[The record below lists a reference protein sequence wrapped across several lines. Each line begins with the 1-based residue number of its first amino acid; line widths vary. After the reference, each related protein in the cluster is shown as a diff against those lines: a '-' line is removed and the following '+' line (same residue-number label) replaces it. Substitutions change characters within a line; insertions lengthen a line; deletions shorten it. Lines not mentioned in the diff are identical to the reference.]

1 VTKCVCNYRPVS
13 LLTSFS
19 KVLGKVM
26 YNRVLRHLNNN
37 NILVE
42 EHCRFRKNL
51 TTEEA
56 TYELINELLSA
67 VIDRLIVGG
76 VFCDLAKTFD
86 CVNQDILLFKLNFYG
101 ITGTANEW
109 IISYLS
115 DRYQRVK

>member
-1 VTKCVCNYRPVS
+1 
-13 LLTSFS
+13 
-19 KVLGKVM
+19 M
-26 YNRVLRHLNNN
+26 YNRVLGHLNNDN
-37 NILVE
+37 VWVE

-56 TYELINELLSA
+56 THELINELLSA
-67 VIDRLIVGG
+67 VIDKLIVRG
-76 VFCDLAKTFD
+76 VCCDLAETFD
-86 CVNQDILLFKLNFYG
+86 CVNQDILLLKLNFYG

>member
-1 VTKCVCNYRPVS
+1 
-13 LLTSFS
+13 
-19 KVLGKVM
+19 M

-42 EHCRFRKNL
+42 DHCRFRRNL
-51 TTEEA
+51 TPEEA
-56 TYELINELLSA
+56 NYEWINELLSA
-67 VIDRLIVGG
+67 CIAKLIVEGL
-76 VFCDLAKTFD
+76 FCDFAKAFD

-115 DRYQRVK
+115 DRYQRMK